1 MSRRNRI
8 GKELARERAAL
19 AAAEAEDRAKRN
31 RRLAIFGPI
40 AGVVLI
46 GAVVTLVLTTH
57 AFSSASTPAAKASTI
72 KITAPA
78 SSTATSSTATASAS
92 STVSPSA
99 SAKASASASATSSPS
114 ASKS

>member
-19 AAAEAEDRAKRN
+19 AQAEAEYRAKRN
-31 RRLAIFGPI
+31 RRLAIYGPI
-40 AGVVLI
+40 VGVVLV
-46 GAVVTLVLTTH
+46 GAVLTLVLTTH
-57 AFSSASTPAAKASTI
+57 AFSSSSTPTARASTAKA
-72 KITAPA
+72 
-78 SSTATSSTATASAS
+78 TSSAS

>member
-19 AAAEAEDRAKRN
+19 AQVEAEYRAKRN
-31 RRLAIFGPI
+31 RRLKIYGPI
-40 AGVVLI
+40 GGVVLV
-46 GAVVTLVLTTH
+46 GAVLALVLTTH

-72 KITAPA
+72 KVTSPA
-78 SSTATSSTATASAS
+78 SSTATATASSSAS